1 MKKKISNTD
10 KKDWEDFI
18 NSNKKLPKKDAP
30 YEKDIN
36 KTRKTLD
43 LHGYTLRDANIA
55 VKNLIINSYNN
66 KVDRLIIITGKGMR
80 SKNEHDPYKS
90 SKLSILIDILK
101 SPNKQK
107 NLNILKDEIGNINS
121 KQYINFLEI
130 WNKYEI
136 EFILHNIQLLNSTQ
150 SSQILETLTVNH

>member
-18 NSNKKLPKKDAP
+18 NNNQKIPDKDTP

-36 KTRKTLD
+36 KTSKTLD

-90 SKLSILIDILK
+90 SKLSILKYSVPDYIQNEKELMDKIK
-101 SPNKQK
+101 K
-107 NLNILKDEIGNINS
+107 
-121 KQYINFLEI
+121 INFDDVES
-130 WNKYEI
+130 
-136 EFILHNIQLLNSTQ
+136 LNSGNF
-150 SSQILETLTVNH
+150 SITLKKKK

>member
-18 NSNKKLPKKDAP
+18 NNNQKIPDKDTP

-36 KTRKTLD
+36 KTSKTLD

-55 VKNLIINSYNN
+55 VKNLIINSYNS

-90 SKLSILIDILK
+90 SKLSILKYSVPDYIQNDKELMDKIK
-101 SPNKQK
+101 K
-107 NLNILKDEIGNINS
+107 
-121 KQYINFLEI
+121 INFDDVES
-130 WNKYEI
+130 
-136 EFILHNIQLLNSTQ
+136 LNSGYF
-150 SSQILETLTVNH
+150 SITLKKKK

>member
-18 NSNKKLPKKDAP
+18 NNNQKIPDKDTP

-55 VKNLIINSYNN
+55 VKNLIINSYNS

-90 SKLSILIDILK
+90 SKLSILKYSVPDYIQNDKELMDKIK
-101 SPNKQK
+101 K
-107 NLNILKDEIGNINS
+107 
-121 KQYINFLEI
+121 INFDDVES
-130 WNKYEI
+130 
-136 EFILHNIQLLNSTQ
+136 LNSGNF
-150 SSQILETLTVNH
+150 SITLKKKK

>member
-18 NSNKKLPKKDAP
+18 NNNQKIPDKDTP

-36 KTRKTLD
+36 KTSKTLD

-66 KVDRLIIITGKGMR
+66 KIDRLIIITGKGMR

-90 SKLSILIDILK
+90 SKLSILKYSVPDYIQNDKELMDKIK
-101 SPNKQK
+101 K
-107 NLNILKDEIGNINS
+107 
-121 KQYINFLEI
+121 INFDDVES
-130 WNKYEI
+130 
-136 EFILHNIQLLNSTQ
+136 LNSGYF
-150 SSQILETLTVNH
+150 SITLKKKK

>member
-1 MKKKISNTD
+1 LKKKISNTD

-18 NSNKKLPKKDAP
+18 NNNQKIPDKDTP

-36 KTRKTLD
+36 KTSKTLD

-66 KVDRLIIITGKGMR
+66 KIDRLIIITGKGMR

-90 SKLSILIDILK
+90 SKLSILKYSVPDYIQNDKELMDKIK
-101 SPNKQK
+101 K
-107 NLNILKDEIGNINS
+107 
-121 KQYINFLEI
+121 INFDDVES
-130 WNKYEI
+130 
-136 EFILHNIQLLNSTQ
+136 LNSGNF
-150 SSQILETLTVNH
+150 SITLKKKK

>member
-1 MKKKISNTD
+1 MANRP

-18 NSNKKLPKKDAP
+18 NSNEKLPNKDAP

-90 SKLSILIDILK
+90 SKLSILKYSVPDYIQNEKELMDKIK
-101 SPNKQK
+101 K
-107 NLNILKDEIGNINS
+107 
-121 KQYINFLEI
+121 INFDDVES
-130 WNKYEI
+130 
-136 EFILHNIQLLNSTQ
+136 LNSGNF
-150 SSQILETLTVNH
+150 SITLKKKK

>member
-18 NSNKKLPKKDAP
+18 NNNQKIPDKDTP

-36 KTRKTLD
+36 KTSKTLD

-66 KVDRLIIITGKGMR
+66 KIERLIIITGKGMR

-90 SKLSILIDILK
+90 SKLSILKYSVPDYIQNDKELMDKIK
-101 SPNKQK
+101 K
-107 NLNILKDEIGNINS
+107 
-121 KQYINFLEI
+121 INFDDVES
-130 WNKYEI
+130 
-136 EFILHNIQLLNSTQ
+136 LNSGYF
-150 SSQILETLTVNH
+150 

>member
-18 NSNKKLPKKDAP
+18 NNNQKIPDKDTP

-36 KTRKTLD
+36 KTSKTLD

-55 VKNLIINSYNN
+55 VKNLIINSYNS

-90 SKLSILIDILK
+90 SKLSILKYSVPDYIQNEKELMDKIIK
-101 SPNKQK
+101 
-107 NLNILKDEIGNINS
+107 
-121 KQYINFLEI
+121 INFDDVES
-130 WNKYEI
+130 
-136 EFILHNIQLLNSTQ
+136 LNSGNF
-150 SSQILETLTVNH
+150 SITLKKKK

>member
-18 NSNKKLPKKDAP
+18 NNNQKIPDKDTP

-36 KTRKTLD
+36 KTSKTLD

-55 VKNLIINSYNN
+55 VKNLIINSYNS

-90 SKLSILIDILK
+90 SKLSILKYSVPDYIQNDKELMDKIK
-101 SPNKQK
+101 K
-107 NLNILKDEIGNINS
+107 
-121 KQYINFLEI
+121 INFDDVES
-130 WNKYEI
+130 
-136 EFILHNIQLLNSTQ
+136 LNSGNF
-150 SSQILETLTVNH
+150 SITLKKKK

>member
-18 NSNKKLPKKDAP
+18 NNNQKIPDKDTP

-36 KTRKTLD
+36 KTSKTLD

-66 KVDRLIIITGKGMR
+66 KIDRLIIITGKGMR

-90 SKLSILIDILK
+90 SKLSILKYSVPDYIQNDKELMDKIK
-101 SPNKQK
+101 K
-107 NLNILKDEIGNINS
+107 
-121 KQYINFLEI
+121 INFDDVES
-130 WNKYEI
+130 
-136 EFILHNIQLLNSTQ
+136 LNSGNF
-150 SSQILETLTVNH
+150 SITLKKKK

>member
-18 NSNKKLPKKDAP
+18 NNNQKIPDKDTP

-36 KTRKTLD
+36 KTSKTLD

-55 VKNLIINSYNN
+55 VKNLIINSYNS

-90 SKLSILIDILK
+90 SKLSILKYSVPDYIQNEKELMDKIK
-101 SPNKQK
+101 K
-107 NLNILKDEIGNINS
+107 
-121 KQYINFLEI
+121 INFDDVES
-130 WNKYEI
+130 
-136 EFILHNIQLLNSTQ
+136 LNSGNF
-150 SSQILETLTVNH
+150 SITLKKKK